1 LTSDVRCD
9 TLNTT
14 EYGSEKKLQ
23 LSLTCAGGTD
33 TYTTDKSAPQDK
45 YNVLADGTQGKQGT
59 A

>member
-1 LTSDVRCD
+1 MHACRDIIVP
-9 TLNTT
+9 T

-45 YNVLADGTQGKQGT
+45 YNVLAGGAQGKQGT